1 MLSGVGRGCPIETK
15 RIAKRPTNLM
25 EHFMEISVSRDLD
38 YSGYKLRLEHDGQLL
53 LPLFGLETWRF
64 GQAIFSHCR
73 MEHRDG

>member
-1 MLSGVGRGCPIETK
+1 
-15 RIAKRPTNLM
+15 M

-64 GQAIFSHCR
+64 GQAIFSRCR